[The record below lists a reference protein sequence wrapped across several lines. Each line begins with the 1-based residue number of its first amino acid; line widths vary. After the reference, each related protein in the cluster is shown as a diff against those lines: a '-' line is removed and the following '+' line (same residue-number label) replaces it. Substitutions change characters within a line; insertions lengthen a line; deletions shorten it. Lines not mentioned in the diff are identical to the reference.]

1 MPSFQRL
8 MTAWF
13 KGGRALVMN
22 QAVRK
27 AVTAANNQKKANA
40 TSEFQG
46 NLVLGGVG
54 GQGIITASNTISFV
68 CIEAG
73 LDVKKSEVHGMSQR
87 GGAVVSHLRFG
98 PEVHSVILE
107 PGQAEWILGFEWEEG
122 LRYLE
127 YLKPGGVAFVST
139 EQRVPPSAQ
148 VDRRGGRIDYAL
160 ALEPPTGVVPVDT
173 YKSAG
178 NAGKRTAS
186 AQSVLLGALSVE
198 MGLPVE
204 LWEKAIAATVPPKTI
219 EANLQSFENGRVWYE
234 IWKQNETSK
243 RSASLAS
250 GELSRNSQNGSKALG
265 LENHP
270 AEKTIQ
276 SWRGGIPRVDI
287 RRDWCKG
294 CNICVSVCP
303 ERVLS
308 MDRQEIAVASNPD
321 RCTGCGL
328 CVRLCPDFAV
338 DVWLDTSASEQPVQV
353 IADKRGEHR

>member
-1 MPSFQRL
+1 

-13 KGGRALVMN
+13 KGGRALATN

-27 AVTAANNQKKANA
+27 VATAANNQKKARA
-40 TSEFQG
+40 ASEFQG
-46 NLVLGGVG
+46 NMVLGGVG

-98 PEVHSVILE
+98 PEVHSVMLE

-127 YLKPGGVAFVST
+127 YLKPGGVAFVSI
-139 EQRVPPSAQ
+139 EQRIPPSAQ

-160 ALEPPTGVVPVDT
+160 ELEPPAGVVPVDT
-173 YKSAG
+173 YQIAG
-178 NAGKRTAS
+178 NSAIKRPAS

-204 LWEKAIAATVPPKTI
+204 LWEKAMAATVPPKTL
-219 EANLQSFENGRVWYE
+219 EANLLSFENGRVWYE
-234 IWKQNETSK
+234 LWKRNPISR
-243 RSASLAS
+243 RSASLHS
-250 GELSRNSQNGSKALG
+250 DEISRNSHNGSGASGLG
-265 LENHP
+265 RHDNPTEG
-270 AEKTIQ
+270 TIQ
-276 SWRGGIPRVDI
+276 AWRGGIPRVEI

-294 CNICVSVCP
+294 CNICVSLCP

-308 MDRQEIAVASNPD
+308 MDRHEIAVASNPD

-338 DVWLDTSASEQPVQV
+338 DVWLDTPASDEPVQI
-353 IADKRGEHR
+353 IAHKRGDHR